1 MEVFLILACFI
12 SNAFALDNLY
22 KDRKKITGIL
32 IIVNLCLT
40 VALAYQFDQIKNIFY
55 VILAAAAIVVAFFG
69 IKFYIKRKNSEAVV
83 INNKEIE
90 NHEDL

>member
-69 IKFYIKRKNSEAVV
+69 VKFYINKRKSEAVIV
-83 INNKEIE
+83 NKEIE
-90 NHEDL
+90 HNEDL